1 MRSWNRGSEYECT
14 FRTEGREQS
23 RRLLS
28 RWPHTADS
36 GTARTPLTVR
46 VADSYCSHETQQ
58 YYLIYT
64 QFNTI
69 LYNVTRAHVLS
80 GLRDSPC
87 YFTAVLDL
95 SVEPRAELCASGAGD
110 ARQSLRLGQELTVRL
125 IIEATRFLGRGI
137 ESEREGSG
145 SAGLKLRRAPTD
157 APSDRSEH
165 TRCQSLHVQLSCV

>member
-1 MRSWNRGSEYECT
+1 MLPRPASAYVRSWNRGSEYECT

-69 LYNVTRAHVLS
+69 LYNVTRAL
-80 GLRDSPC
+80 PC
-87 YFTAVLDL
+87 ATAAVLDL
-95 SVEPRAELCASGAGD
+95 SQWSCVLNCVPRARG
-110 ARQSLRLGQELTVRL
+110 T
-125 IIEATRFLGRGI
+125 LGRA
-137 ESEREGSG
+137 SD
-145 SAGLKLRRAPTD
+145 SAKSSP
-157 APSDRSEH
+157 
-165 TRCQSLHVQLSCV
+165 

>member
-1 MRSWNRGSEYECT
+1 MTRLLSSWRSRQRSSSHNARWSQVHKLPSPASPHANRSWNRGEEHECT
-14 FRTEGREQS
+14 FRTESREQS

-80 GLRDSPC
+80 GLRDRDSPC
-87 YFTAVLDL
+87 ATLLQYWTNQWSRVLNC
-95 SVEPRAELCASGAGD
+95 VPRARGT
-110 ARQSLRLGQELTVRL
+110 LG
-125 IIEATRFLGRGI
+125 
-137 ESEREGSG
+137 
-145 SAGLKLRRAPTD
+145 RAPTRQR
-157 APSDRSEH
+157 AH
-165 TRCQSLHVQLSCV
+165 NF